1 MRPVHLCDVVQG
13 NRDHDIG
20 WSRCTFEDFQRV
32 AVNIKRL
39 RLSQLTVTD
48 IAELH
53 ARQRRIEI
61 VTAQS
66 AFIDGYRARS
76 IQLRIF
82 QSVLAERDLTE
93 SGNYGGNVRMIW
105 AKRLLADGKRSS

>member
-1 MRPVHLCDVVQG
+1 
-13 NRDHDIG
+13 
-20 WSRCTFEDFQRV
+20 
-32 AVNIKRL
+32 
-39 RLSQLTVTD
+39 LTVTD

-66 AFIDGYRARS
+66 AFIDGYRARG
-76 IQLRIF
+76 IPLGIF

-93 SGNYGGNVRMIW
+93 TGNYNGNVRMIW
-105 AKRLLADGKRSS
+105 AKRLLADGGIVCSGCRMWRGRRSSRICRKPARSANETRPKK

>member
-1 MRPVHLCDVVQG
+1 M
-13 NRDHDIG
+13 
-20 WSRCTFEDFQRV
+20 FEDFQRL

-53 ARQRRIEI
+53 ARQHRIEI

-76 IQLRIF
+76 IPLGIF

-93 SGNYGGNVRMIW
+93 SGKYSGNVWVIW
-105 AKRLLADGKRSS
+105 AKRRLADRKRSS

>member
-1 MRPVHLCDVVQG
+1 
-13 NRDHDIG
+13 
-20 WSRCTFEDFQRV
+20 
-32 AVNIKRL
+32 
-39 RLSQLTVTD
+39 LTVTD

-66 AFIDGYRARS
+66 AFIDGYRARG
-76 IQLRIF
+76 IPLGIF

-93 SGNYGGNVRMIW
+93 TGNYNGNVRMIW
-105 AKRLLADGKRSS
+105 AKRLLADGRIVVLVVGRGVGGDRAAFAENQPGAQNETRPKNRSQFSVQFL